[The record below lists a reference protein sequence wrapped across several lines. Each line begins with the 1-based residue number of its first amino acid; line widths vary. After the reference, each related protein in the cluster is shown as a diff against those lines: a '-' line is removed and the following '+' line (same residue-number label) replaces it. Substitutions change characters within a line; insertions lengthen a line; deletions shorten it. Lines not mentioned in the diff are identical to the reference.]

1 MQNVKQNV
9 TRCVPRSARA
19 SGHLSTRNSATRKP
33 ATLHTCAYVF
43 FAWVCKL
50 PSPQA
55 CEREISATGHIA
67 FYGFANA
74 AAPPFVHERAARKR
88 WCTHP
93 TPAKNP
99 LLTCNPNVQSPCAD
113 LLRIENLH
121 VRLRAKPVSLSQ
133 LHKCEFPTSPQFDTV
148 LGPCVPHGPH
158 LVLYLAPDRFYET
171 YPFRVMMRNLGLEW
185 KAWTDTN
192 GIVSAQLFQAYKGWI
207 ASPFH
212 LDRTM
217 DGIEEDLA
225 ADFFSTQLGWHVVTH
240 VD

>member
-1 MQNVKQNV
+1 MKWLRIMRRGVLGNIDTSYNFVNGNRRGNRRDTFGLPLDSKSQYVNPFRCEIRKTALEAPQAPKILKLAVTNTVSMQNVKQNV

-99 LLTCNPNVQSPCAD
+99 LLHAKSKCAEPMCTSPPPVHHSAPCATD
-113 LLRIENLH
+113 WTG
-121 VRLRAKPVSLSQ
+121 SGLS
-133 LHKCEFPTSPQFDTV
+133 H
-148 LGPCVPHGPH
+148 
-158 LVLYLAPDRFYET
+158 
-171 YPFRVMMRNLGLEW
+171 
-185 KAWTDTN
+185 
-192 GIVSAQLFQAYKGWI
+192 
-207 ASPFH
+207 
-212 LDRTM
+212 
-217 DGIEEDLA
+217 
-225 ADFFSTQLGWHVVTH
+225 
-240 VD
+240 

>member
-1 MQNVKQNV
+1 MCNPGEDSKSQYVNPFRCEIRKTALEAPQAPKILKLAVTNTVSMQNVKQNV

-99 LLTCNPNVQSPCAD
+99 LLTCNPNVQSPCAPAHP
-113 LLRIENLH
+113 LSTTQPH
-121 VRLRAKPVSLSQ
+121 VQPTGRAAGWTGSGLS
-133 LHKCEFPTSPQFDTV
+133 H
-148 LGPCVPHGPH
+148 
-158 LVLYLAPDRFYET
+158 
-171 YPFRVMMRNLGLEW
+171 
-185 KAWTDTN
+185 
-192 GIVSAQLFQAYKGWI
+192 
-207 ASPFH
+207 
-212 LDRTM
+212 
-217 DGIEEDLA
+217 
-225 ADFFSTQLGWHVVTH
+225 
-240 VD
+240 